1 MPTRAEIRQSLA
13 GAWQILTFRQAG
25 FSLMARDPGA
35 VWRSFFAMVL
45 SAPAFALQIENFRGD
60 LGLEAPGLHFYGVWA
75 MTYVI
80 FWLAFPVLLLLL
92 GERQSFAPRIPFY
105 IQASN
110 WVSVPMSYAKLL
122 SSLIS
127 DEPGGVGELLD
138 LAVIFWLLG
147 NNWWVVRHTLRVGGG
162 QAAALVVL
170 SEVVTYSV
178 FLFAV
183 SRTALLGLG
192 T

>member
-1 MPTRAEIRQSLA
+1 MPTGAEIRRSLT
-13 GAWQILTFRQAG
+13 GAWRILTFRPDG
-25 FSLMARDPGA
+25 FAFLARDPGA

-45 SAPAFALQIENFRGD
+45 AAPAFAIQLETFRSD

-75 MTYVI
+75 LAYVI

-92 GERQSFAPRIPFY
+92 GERQGFAPRIPFY
-105 IQASN
+105 LQASN
-110 WVSVPMSYAKLL
+110 WASVPASYAKLL
-122 SSLIS
+122 STLVS
-127 DEPGGVGELLD
+127 DEQGGFGDVVD
-138 LAVIFWLLG
+138 LVVILWLLG
-147 NNWWVVRHTLRVGGG
+147 NAWWILRQTLKVGGG

-192 T
+192 S